1 MKEDIKKD
9 LEALIQE
16 QKVRIPRLQVRNDML
31 GRYYYGS
38 EDEDEYTRWLTKT
51 SRFLR
56 TYFKNDE
63 DIETFENVSKNFLKP
78 SQQKKLLSILESFL
92 EYPGVIERRVEEVAD
107 LTKGGHHIVINNKN
121 IQSQQQSQ
129 YQEIEILT
137 KSLENVLSI
146 SQWKEL
152 KQVVKEEGDLE
163 KAKPKLIDKIKSF
176 GENVASNIVAN
187 IITNPAIWSCLG

>member
-78 SQQKKLLSILESFL
+78 SQKKK
-92 EYPGVIERRVEEVAD
+92 
-107 LTKGGHHIVINNKN
+107 TVIN
-121 IQSQQQSQ
+121 
-129 YQEIEILT
+129 T
-137 KSLENVLSI
+137 
-146 SQWKEL
+146 
-152 KQVVKEEGDLE
+152 
-163 KAKPKLIDKIKSF
+163 
-176 GENVASNIVAN
+176 
-187 IITNPAIWSCLG
+187 